1 MKNPIENSHGK
12 VWYGMH
18 FYPGVAQYSDPK
30 NGDYCVYLNE
40 DTLREMDPT
49 FAGRPIF
56 VEHVE
61 TEQIPSKV
69 DELRKDAD
77 GWVIESFFNA
87 ADGKHWVKFITV
99 TDRAEHAIR
108 SGLRLSNAYLP
119 LTEAKGGRWNGVE
132 YLKEITSGE
141 YEHLAIV
148 NNPRYEE
155 SIILTPEEFKNYN
168 NEKKIELT
176 RIANSKSEKGDKGMG
191 ALNFFKRSKVEN
203 SIDLESTMV
212 ELPKSKKEIKISDL
226 VTEMD
231 KIINMHGYANDDH
244 LVKMDNGDE
253 MSVADMKKKMNKD
266 AADKIEAEKAKNAA
280 SEEGGEPGEDEM
292 KNDESEEGSISS
304 GVKDVGD
311 RGGDESMA
319 NEEDEDSK
327 KKQKEEKKE
336 NAVKKAKALKNA
348 GPLRESE
355 ASVAVYTSADGVARG
370 KAKYGSN

>member
-18 FYPGVAQYSDPK
+18 FYPGVAEYQEQGSEPFR
-30 NGDYCVYLNE
+30 VYLNE
-40 DTLREMDPT
+40 NTLREMDPT

-56 VEHVE
+56 VEHVDNVE
-61 TEQIPSKV
+61 KSIDK
-69 DELRKDAD
+69 LRSEAD

-99 TDRAEHAIR
+99 SEKAERAIQQ
-108 SGLRLSNAYLP
+108 GMRLSNAYIP
-119 LTEAKGGRWNGVE
+119 KGYGNGGLWNGVS
-132 YLKEITSGE
+132 YSKEITSGE

-155 SIILTPEEFKNYN
+155 SIILTPEEFKKYN
-168 NEKKIELT
+168 NEKEIELT

-191 ALNFFKRSKVEN
+191 ALNFFKQSKVEN

-231 KIINMHGYANDDH
+231 KIINMHGYANGDH
-244 LVKMDNGDE
+244 LVKIGEDE
-253 MSVADMKKKMNKD
+253 MSVNDLVKKHMDAVGEIEKMKS
-266 AADKIEAEKAKNAA
+266 KNAS

-327 KKQKEEKKE
+327 KKEKEEKKE